1 MAYSIIMIL
10 VLVALVYFMM
20 IRPEG
25 KRKKAAQELRD
36 SLAVGDEITT
46 IGGITGTICAVKENT
61 IVFESGADRVRLEV
75 TKWAV
80 STKGAQANETPAN
93 K

>member
-10 VLVALVYFMM
+10 VLVAIVYFMM

-80 STKGAQANETPAN
+80 STKGAQASETPAN